1 MIVGWWGWKLCRL
14 CASGDQTCVSNRLSN
29 FRVETELEETEAH

>member
-1 MIVGWWGWKLCRL
+1 MMVGYWGRKLCRF

-29 FRVETELEETEAH
+29 SRAETELEETEAH